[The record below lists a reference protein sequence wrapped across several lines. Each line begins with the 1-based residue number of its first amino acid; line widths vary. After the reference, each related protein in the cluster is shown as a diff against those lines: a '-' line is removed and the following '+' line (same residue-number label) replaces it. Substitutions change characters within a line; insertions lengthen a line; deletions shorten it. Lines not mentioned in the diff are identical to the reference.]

1 MAQPNLQFLPIGSR
15 HDALWAEV
23 WALYEAS
30 FPACERWNGDDYDRA
45 FADPLFEAAAIR
57 FDGAFAGLLFHW
69 KGDGFHY
76 VEHLAVSPR
85 LRGQG
90 VGSRALAAFCE
101 GRHDLLAIATEDRL
115 HQPYRLPLMPGAAEV
130 FALAKQCGAKAVYV
144 SGAGSTVMAVAE
156 RSGAEAFYAGLEK
169 GLEQLEGL
177 DGCEAFTLLRLDAD
191 NVGATVE

>member
-15 HDALWAEV
+15 YDALWAEV

-90 VGSRALAAFCE
+90 MGSRALAAFCE
-101 GRHDLLAIATEDRL
+101 GRRVILEIDPPEDERSVRRL
-115 HQPYRLPLMPGAAEV
+115 HFYERLGFVANPHEYIHPSFRRPFQPHRLILMSRPGPLTDAEARRFADFVREQVLRYSEHERPELPRLP
-130 FALAKQCGAKAVYV
+130 
-144 SGAGSTVMAVAE
+144 
-156 RSGAEAFYAGLEK
+156 
-169 GLEQLEGL
+169 
-177 DGCEAFTLLRLDAD
+177 
-191 NVGATVE
+191 